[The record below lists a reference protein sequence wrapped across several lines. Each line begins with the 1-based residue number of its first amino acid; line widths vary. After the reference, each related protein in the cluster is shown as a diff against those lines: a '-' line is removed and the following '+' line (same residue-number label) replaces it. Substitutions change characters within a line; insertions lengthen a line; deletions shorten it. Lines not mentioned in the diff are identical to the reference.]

1 MDSLSLFDQNSL
13 NDGKLYYSIGE
24 VAQIF
29 EVNVSQIRY
38 WEKEFDKI
46 KPYRNKKGDRFFTKK
61 DIETFKQIY
70 MLTNEKG
77 YTLEGVK
84 RFFSQGENEKDPK
97 VDAVIE
103 LLKKASKSLK
113 SLRTQIR

>member
-1 MDSLSLFDQNSL
+1 MNDPSLFDQNSL

-29 EVNVSQIRY
+29 DVNVSQIRY
-38 WEKEFDKI
+38 WEKEFVII

-61 DIETFKQIY
+61 DIENFKQIY
-70 MLTNEKG
+70 YLTNEKG

-84 RFFSQGENEKDPK
+84 RYFSDGGSEKDK
-97 VDAVIE
+97 QFTQAIE
-103 LLKKASKSLK
+103 LLKSAKQKLLNLK
-113 SLRTQIR
+113 GKI

>member
-1 MDSLSLFDQNSL
+1 MSDLSLFDQTSL

-29 EVNVSQIRY
+29 DVNVSQIRY
-38 WEKEFDKI
+38 WEKEFDII

-61 DIETFKQIY
+61 DIENFKQIY
-70 MLTNEKG
+70 YLTNEKG

-84 RFFSQGENEKDPK
+84 KYFSKGGDDNDKNISQ
-97 VDAVIE
+97 AITI
-103 LLKKASKSLK
+103 LKTAQQKLID
-113 SLRTQIR
+113 LRSQI